1 VKATTPVSTT
11 PLIGR
16 EHERAWVRATLQ
28 QPSVRLLTLTGPG
41 GVGKTRLAR
50 VLTAE
55 FAHQFPDGAYF
66 VSLAELGDPTLVPP
80 AIAHAI
86 GQRDDDSSPIVEQL
100 SAKLGSA
107 KILLTLDNLEQV
119 REVTPELV
127 QLLDACPGV
136 TILSTSRAPLGVAR
150 EHVLR
155 VPPLAVPD
163 FARRTS
169 VVQLRNNEAVR
180 LLVQR
185 AQVADPGFALSEDN
199 AVAVARICVLLKG
212 LPLALELAAARL
224 QVLSPAALLERLS
237 APLEV
242 LTRGDVRLPERQQ
255 TLRATI
261 AWSDNLLSP
270 MGRTMLRHLSVFT
283 GGCAA
288 AAAEAVCCD
297 SEWGGAPCSVLDGL
311 AELLDQGLLRREMVA
326 GEPRFILSEMIHDYA
341 VEGLEASGE
350 TQAAQRRH
358 ATYFLSLAE
367 KASSALRERGQDV
380 WIARLETERHNARA
394 ALRWSLAHDPAM
406 AMQFVAALWRF
417 WYDRGY
423 RREARHWLT
432 RTLATAA
439 GEKSVSRVR
448 ALNGLGVLLWAAG
461 DLEQALE
468 LQNASLALA
477 RDLGDRWGMA
487 AAEGDRAIIEFTQGG
502 DIACGRREIE
512 DVLSQFRALG
522 DRHSEGIALQTL
534 GTIARARGDLTE
546 STHRFDEALAIA
558 RESGDGR
565 GQVLCICNLAQ
576 SARLGGELD
585 QAAAYYLEGLRLA
598 HRLGA
603 RESILGCLAGIGGL
617 AVERR
622 EFEPAARLLGTTAAL
637 IDRLGAPLQPA
648 GQTQFDHDVGATR
661 SALPEDVFSPAWS
674 CGRSLTLDEAVAQVL
689 EETEVV
695 PSSPNHGL
703 SDREIDVMRL
713 LVRGM
718 TDREI
723 AAALCISPGTAMT
736 HVKRIRGK
744 LGVRCRGAAVA
755 YAVRHGLV

>member
-1 VKATTPVSTT
+1 
-11 PLIGR
+11 
-16 EHERAWVRATLQ
+16 
-28 QPSVRLLTLTGPG
+28 
-41 GVGKTRLAR
+41 
-50 VLTAE
+50 
-55 FAHQFPDGAYF
+55 
-66 VSLAELGDPTLVPP
+66 
-80 AIAHAI
+80 
-86 GQRDDDSSPIVEQL
+86 
-100 SAKLGSA
+100 
-107 KILLTLDNLEQV
+107 
-119 REVTPELV
+119 
-127 QLLDACPGV
+127 
-136 TILSTSRAPLGVAR
+136 
-150 EHVLR
+150 
-155 VPPLAVPD
+155 
-163 FARRTS
+163 
-169 VVQLRNNEAVR
+169 
-180 LLVQR
+180 
-185 AQVADPGFALSEDN
+185 
-199 AVAVARICVLLKG
+199 
-212 LPLALELAAARL
+212 
-224 QVLSPAALLERLS
+224 
-237 APLEV
+237 
-242 LTRGDVRLPERQQ
+242 
-255 TLRATI
+255 
-261 AWSDNLLSP
+261 
-270 MGRTMLRHLSVFT
+270 M
-283 GGCAA
+283 
-288 AAAEAVCCD
+288 
-297 SEWGGAPCSVLDGL
+297 LDGL

-326 GEPRFILSEMIHDYA
+326 GEPRFILSEMIRDYA
-341 VEGLEASGE
+341 AEGLEARGE

-367 KASSALRERGQDV
+367 EASPALRGRGQEV
-380 WIARLETERHNARA
+380 WIARLETERHNVRA

-406 AMQFVAALWRF
+406 ALQFVAALWRF
-417 WYDRGY
+417 WYDRGD

-448 ALNGLGVLLWAAG
+448 ALNGLGVLLLAAG

-502 DIACGRREIE
+502 DIARTRRATE

-522 DRHSEGIALQTL
+522 DRYSEGIALRTL
-534 GTIARARGDLTE
+534 GTNARARGDLAE
-546 STHRFDEALAIA
+546 STHRFDEALAIS

-598 HRLGA
+598 HRVGA
-603 RESILGCLAGIGGL
+603 RESILGSLAGIGGL

-648 GQTQFDHDVGATR
+648 EQTQFDHDVGATR
-661 SALPEDVFSPAWS
+661 AALPEDTFSRAWS
-674 CGRSLTLDEAVAQVL
+674 RGRSLTLDMAVAQVL
-689 EETEVV
+689 EEAEAVA
-695 PSSPNHGL
+695 SSPSYGL
-703 SDREIDVMRL
+703 SDRELDVMRL
-713 LVRGM
+713 LIKGM

-755 YAVRHGLV
+755 LAVRHGLV

>member
-1 VKATTPVSTT
+1 
-11 PLIGR
+11 
-16 EHERAWVRATLQ
+16 
-28 QPSVRLLTLTGPG
+28 
-41 GVGKTRLAR
+41 
-50 VLTAE
+50 VLTADL
-55 FAHQFPDGAYF
+55 AHQFPDGAYF
-66 VSLAELGDPTLVPP
+66 VSMAELGDPTLVLP

-86 GQRDDDSSPIVEQL
+86 GLRDDDSSPIAEQL

-119 REVTPELV
+119 RAVALELV
-127 QLLDACPGV
+127 QLLDACPGL
-136 TILSTSRAPLGVAR
+136 TILTTSRAPLGVAR

-163 FARRTS
+163 FARRTT
-169 VVQLRNNEAVR
+169 VAQLRNNEAVR

-185 AQVADPGFALSEDN
+185 AQVADPSFALSEAN
-199 AVAVARICVLLKG
+199 AADVARICVLLNG
-212 LPLALELAAARL
+212 LPLALELAATRL
-224 QVLSPAALLERLS
+224 QVLSPAALQERLS
-237 APLEV
+237 APLDV
-242 LTRGDVRLPERQQ
+242 LTCGNARLPERQQ

-270 MGRTMLRHLSVFT
+270 VGRTLFRHLSVFA

-288 AAAEAVCCD
+288 AAAEAVCCVPA
-297 SEWGGAPCSVLDGL
+297 WRVAPCSVLDGL

-326 GEPRFILSEMIHDYA
+326 GEPRFILSEMIREYA
-341 VEGLEASGE
+341 VEGLDASGE
-350 TQAAQRRH
+350 AKAAQRRH

-367 KASSALRERGQDV
+367 EASSRLRGRDQEV
-380 WIARLETERHNARA
+380 WLACLETERHNVRA

-406 AMQFVAALWRF
+406 ALQFVAALWRF
-417 WYDRGY
+417 WYDRGH

-502 DIACGRREIE
+502 DIARTRRATE
-512 DVLSQFRALG
+512 DVVGQFRALG
-522 DRHSEGIALQTL
+522 DRYSEGIALRTL
-534 GTIARARGDLTE
+534 GTIARARGDLAE
-546 STHRFDEALAIA
+546 STHRFNEALAIA
-558 RESGDGR
+558 RKCGDSR
-565 GQVLCICNLAQ
+565 GQVLCICHLAQ
-576 SARLGGELD
+576 SARLGGELER
-585 QAAAYYLEGLRLA
+585 AAAYYLEGLKLA

-603 RESILGCLAGIGGL
+603 RESILGSLAGIGGL

-648 GQTQFDHDVGATR
+648 EQTQFDHDVTAAR
-661 SALPEDVFSPAWS
+661 CALPEDAFSRAWS
-674 CGRSLTLDEAVAQVL
+674 CGCSLTLDEAVAQVL
-689 EETEVV
+689 EEAEAVAAS
-695 PSSPNHGL
+695 PSHGL
-703 SDREIDVMRL
+703 SDRELDVMRL
-713 LVRGM
+713 LVKGM

-736 HVKRIRGK
+736 HVKRIRSK

-755 YAVRHGLV
+755 FAIRHGLE

>member
-1 VKATTPVSTT
+1 M
-11 PLIGR
+11 
-16 EHERAWVRATLQ
+16 
-28 QPSVRLLTLTGPG
+28 
-41 GVGKTRLAR
+41 
-50 VLTAE
+50 
-55 FAHQFPDGAYF
+55 AHQFPDGAYF
-66 VSLAELGDPTLVPP
+66 VSLAELGDPTLVLP

-86 GQRDDDSSPIVEQL
+86 GLRDDDSSPIAEQL

-119 REVTPELV
+119 RAVALELV

-136 TILSTSRAPLGVAR
+136 TILTTSRAPLGVAR

-155 VPPLAVPD
+155 VPPLTVPD

-169 VVQLRNNEAVR
+169 VAQLRNNEAVR

-185 AQVADPGFALSEDN
+185 AQAADPSFALSEAN
-199 AVAVARICVLLKG
+199 AADVARICVLLNG
-212 LPLALELAAARL
+212 LPLALELAATRL
-224 QVLSPAALLERLS
+224 QVLSPAVLLERLS
-237 APLEV
+237 APLDV
-242 LTRGDVRLPERQQ
+242 LTCGNARLPERQQ

-270 MGRTMLRHLSVFT
+270 MGRTLFRQLSVFA

-288 AAAEAVCCD
+288 AAAEAICCD
-297 SEWGGAPCSVLDGL
+297 PEWGVAPCSVLDGL

-326 GEPRFILSEMIHDYA
+326 GEPRFILSEMICEYA
-341 VEGLEASGE
+341 LEGLEASGE
-350 TQAAQRRH
+350 TQAAHRRH

-367 KASSALRERGQDV
+367 EASSAMRGRDQEV
-380 WIARLETERHNARA
+380 WIARLETERHNLRA

-406 AMQFVAALWRF
+406 ALQFVAALWRF
-417 WYDRGY
+417 WYDRGH

-502 DIACGRREIE
+502 DTARTRGATE

-522 DRHSEGIALQTL
+522 DRYSEGIALRTL
-534 GTIARARGDLTE
+534 GTIARAQGDLAE

-558 RESGDGR
+558 RESGDCR
-565 GQVLCICNLAQ
+565 GQVLCICNLAL
-576 SARLGGELD
+576 SARLGGELEL
-585 QAAAYYLEGLRLA
+585 AAALYREGLKLA

-603 RESILGCLAGIGGL
+603 RESILGSLAGIGGL
-617 AVERR
+617 AVARR
-622 EFEPAARLLGTTAAL
+622 EFEPAARC
-637 IDRLGAPLQPA
+637 
-648 GQTQFDHDVGATR
+648 
-661 SALPEDVFSPAWS
+661 SARRP
-674 CGRSLTLDEAVAQVL
+674 R
-689 EETEVV
+689 
-695 PSSPNHGL
+695 
-703 SDREIDVMRL
+703 
-713 LVRGM
+713 
-718 TDREI
+718 
-723 AAALCISPGTAMT
+723 
-736 HVKRIRGK
+736 
-744 LGVRCRGAAVA
+744 
-755 YAVRHGLV
+755 

>member
-1 VKATTPVSTT
+1 VKATTPGSLA

-16 EHERAWVRATLQ
+16 ERERASVRATLQ
-28 QPSVRLLTLTGPG
+28 QPNVRLLTLTGAG

-55 FAHQFPDGAYF
+55 LAHQFPDGAYF
-66 VSLAELGDPTLVPP
+66 VSMAELGDPTLVLP
-80 AIAHAI
+80 AIAHTI
-86 GQRDDDSSPIVEQL
+86 GLRDDDSSPIAEQL
-100 SAKLGSA
+100 SAKLDSA
-107 KILLTLDNLEQV
+107 RILLTLDNLEQV
-119 REVTPELV
+119 RPVALELV
-127 QLLDACPGV
+127 QLLDACPRL
-136 TILSTSRAPLGVAR
+136 TILTTSRAPLGVAR

-163 FARRTS
+163 FAKRTT
-169 VVQLRNNEAVR
+169 VAQLRNNEAVR

-185 AQVADPGFALSEDN
+185 AQVADPSFALSEDN

-237 APLEV
+237 APLEI
-242 LTRGDVRLPERQQ
+242 LTGDDVRLPERQQ

-270 MGRTMLRHLSVFT
+270 MGRTLFRHLSVFT
-283 GGCAA
+283 GGCTAV
-288 AAAEAVCCD
+288 AAEAVCFD
-297 SEWGGAPCSVLDGL
+297 SEWGGAPCAVLDGL

-326 GEPRFILSEMIHDYA
+326 GEPRFIIPEMIREYA
-341 VEGLEASGE
+341 LEGLEASDE

-367 KASSALRERGQDV
+367 EASPALRGRNQEV
-380 WIARLETERHNARA
+380 WITRLETERHNVRV
-394 ALRWSLAHDPAM
+394 ALRWSLAHDPDM
-406 AMQFVAALWRF
+406 ALRLAAALWRF
-417 WYDRGY
+417 WYDRGH

-448 ALNGLGVLLWAAG
+448 ALNGLGVLLWVAG

-468 LQNASLALA
+468 LQHASLALA
-477 RDLGDRWGMA
+477 QDLGDRWGMA
-487 AAEGDRAIIEFTQGG
+487 AAEGDRAIIEFSRGG
-502 DIACGRREIE
+502 DIARTRRVTE
-512 DVLSQFRALG
+512 DVLRQFRALG
-522 DRHSEGIALQTL
+522 DQYSEGIALRTL
-534 GTIARARGDLTE
+534 GTIARAQGDLAE

-558 RESGDGR
+558 RKSGDCR

-576 SARLGGELD
+576 SARLGGELEH
-585 QAAAYYLEGLRLA
+585 AAALYREGLRLA
-598 HRLGA
+598 HRLGV
-603 RESILGCLAGIGGL
+603 RESIFGSLAGIGGL

-637 IDRLGAPLQPA
+637 IDRLGPPLQPA
-648 GQTQFDHDVGATR
+648 AQTQFDHDVAAVR
-661 SALPEDVFSPAWS
+661 SALSEDAFSQAWS
-674 CGRSLTLDEAVAQVL
+674 CDRSLTLDMAVAQVL
-689 EETEVV
+689 DEADAVL
-695 PSSPNHGL
+695 SSPSHGL
-703 SDREIDVMRL
+703 SDRELDVMRL

-723 AAALCISPGTAMT
+723 ATALCISPGTAMT

-744 LGVRCRGAAVA
+744 LGVHCRGAAVA
-755 YAVRHGLV
+755 FALRHGLV